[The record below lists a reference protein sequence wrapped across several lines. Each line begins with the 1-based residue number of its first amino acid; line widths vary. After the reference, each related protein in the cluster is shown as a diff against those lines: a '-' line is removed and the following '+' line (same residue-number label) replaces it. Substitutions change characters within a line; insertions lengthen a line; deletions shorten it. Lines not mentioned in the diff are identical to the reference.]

1 MQIKKKFGS
10 KKKHTIYENVK
21 RDNAIASLVL
31 PHIKKPKSFES
42 SDNEFFIELSSNEL
56 IENYYY
62 LNDYKTLKGD
72 YVCCLD
78 KLEMQHIEL
87 DLSKYSIKIFNG
99 EKFIEINNFN
109 NLDNFLLKFSS
120 LLKDLNYQLTKFQ
133 NIDYISYKFKRNGN
147 FKITNIDESF
157 SIPYFSFLIEDDFV
171 EIRSIFKKFNIF
183 QPLFCD
189 IVYYKLSNNNILTK
203 INTKSSL
210 LNCPIELTE
219 NRKYC
224 KVNSSNINR
233 IKISFE
239 KDFEVYLKKLD
250 ICFNLILH
258 FKKQKNGLWK

>member
-1 MQIKKKFGS
+1 MHIKKKFGS
-10 KKKHTIYENVK
+10 KKKPTIYENVK
-21 RDNAIASLVL
+21 RNNAIASLVL
-31 PHIKKPKSFES
+31 PHIKKPKSFEK
-42 SDNEFFIELSSNEL
+42 SDSEFYIELSSNEL
-56 IENYYY
+56 IENFYY
-62 LNDYKTLKGD
+62 LNDYKNLKGD

-87 DLSKYSIKIFNG
+87 DLSKYSVKIFYD
-99 EKFIEINNFN
+99 ETFIELNNFN

-120 LLKDLNYQLTKFQ
+120 LLKDLKYQLTKIQ
-133 NIDYISYKFKRNGN
+133 NIDYISYKFNRNGK
-147 FKITNIDESF
+147 FKINNIDESF
-157 SIPYFSFLIEDDFV
+157 SIPYFSFLIENEFV
-171 EIRSIFKKFNIF
+171 EIKSIFKKFNIF

-189 IVYYKLSNNNILTK
+189 IIFNKLSNNNILTK

-233 IKISFE
+233 IKICFE
-239 KDFEVYLKKLD
+239 RDFEDYLKKLN

-258 FKKQKNGLWK
+258 FKKLKNGLWR